1 MPKKNKIKTFIN
13 EIYSTPPKKNYE
25 TNKIIYHHIDETWS
39 INLVDLTD
47 NKVSNKKGFRYIF
60 IIIDNFSKHLWAI
73 PLKTKYSQTT
83 TNEFSIILT
92 TSKRRPLKLKSD
104 TGSEFYNSIFQNFL
118 KTKNVYHYSRFT

>member
-25 TNKIIYHHIDETWS
+25 TNKIIYYHIDETWS

-47 NKVSNKKGFRYIF
+47 NKASNKKGFRYIF